1 MTLYRRK
8 AVPTGP
14 EVEISDEMRDGV
26 YIRRPGDEHWV
37 LVLREKFEREY
48 EPVPSEGADVTIPA
62 RRYLE
67 GISNAA
73 HHEASLKLADELA
86 EELAA
91 DELPGRA
98 RAALSKYLES
108 RRGR

>member
-8 AVPTGP
+8 LN
-14 EVEISDEMRDGV
+14 EVEAEPCECGCDYVVVRDGA
-26 YIRRPGDEHWV
+26 H
-37 LVLREKFEREY
+37 

-73 HHEASLKLADELA
+73 HAEDSLKLADELA
-86 EELAA
+86 ETLERA
-91 DELPGRA
+91 LPYRLVQ
-98 RAALSKYLES
+98 AALSKYLES